1 MRKYHNLMEALV
13 EAAFDELKPR
23 LDCCTCEQC
32 RNDIIAYA
40 LNQLRPKYVSTD
52 KGAVYTKIDALLNN
66 QPTADIITAIIA
78 GVNVVRGHERHGT
91 NGNKEDNGD
100 QNQ

>member
-13 EAAFDELKPR
+13 EAAFDELKPM
-23 LDCCTCEQC
+23 LDCCTCDQC

-52 KGAVYTKIDALLNN
+52 KGAVYTKVNALLSN
-66 QPTADIITAIIA
+66 QPTTDIITAIMS
-78 GVNVVRGHERHGT
+78 GVNVVRGHERHEL
-91 NGNKEDNGD
+91 NENQENKG
-100 QNQ
+100 QSQ